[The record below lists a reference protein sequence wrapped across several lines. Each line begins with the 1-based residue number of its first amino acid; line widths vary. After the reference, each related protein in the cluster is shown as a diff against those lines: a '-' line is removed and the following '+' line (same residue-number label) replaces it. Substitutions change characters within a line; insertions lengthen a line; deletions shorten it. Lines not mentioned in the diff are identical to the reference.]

1 MGNES
6 SKTESDDKQAR
17 AVASIGIGAGLIV
30 LSAFCPTAGVIVSE
44 KSAEVGCVTKIIGQ
58 LIDNEEMK
66 KVGET
71 IEDGGTLGGLG
82 SRVSE
87 FAQGKG
93 HACSIC
99 KVKKKQK

>member
-17 AVASIGIGAGLIV
+17 AVASIGIGA
-30 LSAFCPTAGVIVSE
+30 
-44 KSAEVGCVTKIIGQ
+44 GCVTKIIGQ